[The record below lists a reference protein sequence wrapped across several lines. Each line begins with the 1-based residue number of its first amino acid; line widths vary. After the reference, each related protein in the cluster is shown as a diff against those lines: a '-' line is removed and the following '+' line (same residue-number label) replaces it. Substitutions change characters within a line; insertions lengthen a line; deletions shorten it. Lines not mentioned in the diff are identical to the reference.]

1 MTDFTKEFIAEARE
15 SITEPGVERYI
26 CIPVQLEMLDE
37 IERLQS
43 RIAELEAE
51 NIRLGIEYQRM
62 RLALGDI
69 AINSKRALNE
79 SPTDH
84 LTARLRQERQ
94 DDKSPNDTQTQA
106 IVYGKES
113 EK

>member
-43 RIAELEAE
+43 RIAELEE
-51 NIRLGIEYQRM
+51 LVDELVDSGDNLFDSLNPITWKHEWIDKWWKLSNRIR
-62 RLALGDI
+62 
-69 AINSKRALNE
+69 K
-79 SPTDH
+79 
-84 LTARLRQERQ
+84 ER
-94 DDKSPNDTQTQA
+94 
-106 IVYGKES
+106 E
-113 EK
+113 E

>member
-51 NIRLGIEYQRM
+51 SERFTVHSTI
-62 RLALGDI
+62 
-69 AINSKRALNE
+69 
-79 SPTDH
+79 
-84 LTARLRQERQ
+84 ERQ
-94 DDKSPNDTQTQA
+94 DDKWIPE
-106 IVYGKES
+106 VK
-113 EK
+113 

>member
-43 RIAELEAE
+43 RIAELEGAKCE
-51 NIRLGIEYQRM
+51 TCVHYVTYSYKFYSYPCSECKHRSRDSYMPLP
-62 RLALGDI
+62 
-69 AINSKRALNE
+69 E
-79 SPTDH
+79 SP
-84 LTARLRQERQ
+84 
-94 DDKSPNDTQTQA
+94 
-106 IVYGKES
+106 KES